1 MDALKKLN
9 EFHKQD
15 DELLLANINHELLSG
30 TFGISRIQKAL
41 RIGYNRAAHLVDR
54 SIENGILVR
63 PDEYPHMARFGDEM
77 RKKMD
82 IKMCFVE
89 CLECEKEFETSQRK
103 QGDATVTCSHCNY
116 EHGIDTDDL
125 GEGQFWYL
133 CQKNNSWNKAQKVYV
148 QYRN

>member
-1 MDALKKLN
+1 MDVLVKLN

-15 DELLLANINHELLSG
+15 DEMLLANINHKLLSG
-30 TFGISRIQKAL
+30 TFGIIRIQRVL

-54 SIENGILVR
+54 SIESGILVR
-63 PDEYPHMARFGDEM
+63 SDEHPYMVRFSDEM

-82 IKMCFVE
+82 IKMCVVE

-133 CQKNNSWNKAQKVYV
+133 CHKKQ
-148 QYRN
+148 